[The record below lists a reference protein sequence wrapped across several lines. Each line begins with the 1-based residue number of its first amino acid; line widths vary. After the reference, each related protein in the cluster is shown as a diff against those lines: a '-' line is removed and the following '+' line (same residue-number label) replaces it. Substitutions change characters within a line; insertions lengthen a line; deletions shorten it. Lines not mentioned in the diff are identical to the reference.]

1 MDMKIKPKYFV
12 RSEAPMLYYRFLTKF
27 SLFAGIVLSI
37 LYATSY
43 GVKGQIL
50 MCLLSLANSFLCGL
64 SLSLLLRME
73 WRGVLV
79 LLSIDIFAIMLRV
92 GILGV
97 LEGQGISLASGLGEC
112 LGFAV
117 ILILN
122 WIYFQKR
129 RPLFTPYLTDILP
142 DKTIGAFSEPS
153 VSQKTAPASPISQ
166 DNAPSSDA
174 GSGPAQSGEAPSEP
188 VPSSPPKKRLFRKYE
203 TYVVCPGCGSLVPK
217 GTRRCD
223 CGYDLAPSFRKTG
236 RKILIP
242 LRRCAPYLM
251 AVVLLVGGIASG
263 YYMGKSSMQEELSSV
278 QKELA
283 DLQERARVLRDE
295 CIKLQ
300 DENADLILEH
310 TQDAVKLSKYD
321 QLLLE
326 SNFLNNRI
334 GFIVSGSR
342 YYHTF
347 QCDVFQSA
355 SEFWAHNIEYCESL
369 GYSICPLCH

>member
-12 RSEAPMLYYRFLTKF
+12 RSEAPLLYYHFLTKF
-27 SLFAGIVLSI
+27 SLFVGIVLSI
-37 LYATSY
+37 LYAISY

-50 MCLLSLANSFLCGL
+50 MCLLSLANSFLCAF
-64 SLSLLLRME
+64 SLNLLLRME

-79 LLSIDIFAIMLRV
+79 LLSIDIFAIMLRA
-92 GILGV
+92 GILIV
-97 LEGQGISLASGLGEC
+97 LEAHGLSLASGLGEC
-112 LGFAV
+112 LALVV

-174 GSGPAQSGEAPSEP
+174 GSGPAQPGEAPSEP
-188 VPSSPPKKRLFRKYE
+188 APSSPPKKRLFRKYE

-217 GTRRCD
+217 GTQRCD
-223 CGYDLAPSFRKTG
+223 CGYDLAPSFRKAS

-278 QKELA
+278 QSQLDNAQKRIDALKTKNSELTA
-283 DLQERARVLRDE
+283 KNIELT
-295 CIKLQ
+295 Q
-300 DENADLILEH
+300 DSTFYKWSLEH
-310 TQDAVKLSKYD
+310 NGSSSSATSTGGANARNRNLTIDPEVDARHEQAMEDLRQSIRED
-321 QLLLE
+321 DAE
-326 SNFLNNRI
+326 S
-334 GFIVSGSR
+334 
-342 YYHTF
+342 
-347 QCDVFQSA
+347 
-355 SEFWAHNIEYCESL
+355 
-369 GYSICPLCH
+369 

>member
-12 RSEAPMLYYRFLTKF
+12 RSEAPLLYYHFLTKF
-27 SLFAGIVLSI
+27 SLFLGIFSSI
-37 LYATSY
+37 IWAIVHGLN
-43 GVKGQIL
+43 GQIL
-50 MCLLSLANSFLCGL
+50 MCILSIANIFFCAFSVN
-64 SLSLLLRME
+64 LLLRME
-73 WRGVLV
+73 WRGVEV
-79 LLSIDIFAIMLRV
+79 LLCGYAFDLVATIGVAITV
-92 GILGV
+92 
-97 LEGQGISLASGLGEC
+97 EAQGISTETDFGRIIGASIFL
-112 LGFAV
+112 L
-117 ILILN
+117 LN

-153 VSQKTAPASPISQ
+153 VSQKTAPVSPISQ

-278 QKELA
+278 QSQLDKAQKRIDALKTKNSELTA
-283 DLQERARVLRDE
+283 KNIELT
-295 CIKLQ
+295 Q
-300 DENADLILEH
+300 DSTFYKWSLEH
-310 TQDAVKLSKYD
+310 NGSSSSATSTGGANARNRYLSIDPEDEKKHESY
-321 QLLLE
+321 LE
-326 SNFLNNRI
+326 SVR
-334 GFIVSGSR
+334 
-342 YYHTF
+342 
-347 QCDVFQSA
+347 QSIREDDA
-355 SEFWAHNIEYCESL
+355 ES
-369 GYSICPLCH
+369 